1 MERIVF
7 TIGSKE
13 NFFEDVNLLALKWS
27 REPRIVTLTGPAIGP
42 AVTEKASA
50 LFIEESLV
58 LALLDPSKE
67 VIRQIE
73 ASLRAVSVRA
83 GVIIYSTSDD
93 PGLPPSLGAVRVD
106 LEQEREKRIKERVLA
121 AVRADGKKMSDKA
134 FALLKE
140 RIRDEALMEGEL
152 AKLISYVGEKGV
164 IEAKDVAAVVTQ
176 EQHEEDLIAL
186 SDAMARKNKKETLGI
201 LETLLGQGM
210 NILAVHGFMTRYM
223 GLLLQAK
230 DSEGLFAG
238 MPDFR
243 AFSKAFGKLK
253 EDLDA
258 GPLEKRHFLAFQKP
272 FYAYNLFRASRKY
285 TKEDLVSFLDMLARF
300 DAKVKKG
307 TRHDRTS
314 FEAGLLE
321 V

>member
-1 MERIVF
+1 MGQIVF

-13 NFFEDVNLLALKWS
+13 NFFEDVNLLALRWS
-27 REPRIVTLTGPAIGP
+27 REPRIVTLTGPAIRQ

-50 LFIEESLV
+50 LFIEEGLV

-73 ASLRAVSVRA
+73 AGLRVLKERA

-106 LEQEREKRIKERVLA
+106 LEQEREKRIKERVRA

-152 AKLISYVGEKGV
+152 AKLISYVGDKEV
-164 IEAKDVAAVVTQ
+164 IEAKDVAAVVT
-176 EQHEEDLIAL
+176 EELHEEDLIAL
-186 SDAMARKNKKETLGI
+186 SDAMARRNKKEILAI

-210 NILAVHGFMTRYM
+210 NILAIHGFMTRYM

-230 DSEGLFAG
+230 DREGLFSG
-238 MPDFR
+238 VPDFR

-253 EDLDA
+253 EDLD
-258 GPLEKRHFLAFQKP
+258 GVPLEKRHFLAFQKP

-285 TKEDLVSFLDMLARF
+285 TREDLLSFLDMLARF

>member
-1 MERIVF
+1 MERIVY

-13 NFFEDVNLLALKWS
+13 NFFEDINLLALRWS
-27 REPRIVTLTGPAIGP
+27 REPRIVTLTGPAIRQ
-42 AVTEKASA
+42 AVAEAASA
-50 LFIEESLV
+50 LFTEENLV

-73 ASLRAVSVRA
+73 AALQAVSVRA
-83 GVIIYSTSDD
+83 GVIIYSTSDE

-106 LEQEREKRIKERVLA
+106 LEQEKEKRFKERVRA
-121 AVRADGKKMSDKA
+121 AVRADHKKMSDKA
-134 FALLKE
+134 FALLRE

-152 AKLISYVGEKGV
+152 AKLISYVGDKDV
-164 IEAKDVAAVVTQ
+164 IEARDVAAVVT
-176 EQHEEDLIAL
+176 EELREEDLIAL
-186 SDAMARKNKKETLGI
+186 SDAMAR
-201 LETLLGQGM
+201 LEALLGQGM
-210 NILAVHGFMTRYM
+210 NILAVHGFMSRYM

-230 DSEGLFAG
+230 DREYLFDGA
-238 MPDFR
+238 PDFR
-243 AFSKAFGKLK
+243 AFSKTFGKLK
-253 EDLDA
+253 EDLDS
-258 GPLEKRHFLAFQKP
+258 GPLEKKHYLAFQKP

-285 TKEDLVSFLDMLARF
+285 TREDLLSFLDMLAHF

-314 FEAGLLE
+314 FEAGFLE